1 MSLLATLLGEN
12 NPVTQWTGR
21 NSNLLTGLG
30 TSLLSD
36 GMNFQPAQVG
46 ATLDRQ
52 AAAQKDA
59 DAKLAATTNAT
70 KTWLAQKYPDLAQAV
85 DAGLPVSDAWQEA
98 FKRQQPGY
106 GQSEPI
112 KGMEI
117 NGKLVNPFT
126 GELIGDFSNPAAGP
140 TAPAGYRVAQDGTNL
155 EFIPGGPADPARK
168 KATGPM
174 DATTKREL
182 FEADDAAKAGEYVL
196 SALDEAISLND
207 KAYDGPFADVRG
219 DTTALVGDES
229 GVATAR
235 MKNVTTELALSQLK
249 TIFGSMPTEGER
261 KILLELQGSVNQARP
276 VRAGILKRAR
286 QLAER
291 RIADAQAK
299 AQGLRSGG
307 YFDESYGQPAA
318 GGGADPDVD
327 SILQQYGV
335 P

>member
-1 MSLLATLLGEN
+1 MASLAELLLGKD

-59 DAKLAATTNAT
+59 DAKLAASTNAT
-70 KTWLAQKYPDLAQAV
+70 IDYFARKYPDLAEKAR
-85 DAGLPVSDAWQEA
+85 AGAPISELWQESLA
-98 FKRQQPGY
+98 RDQAAMAGPEMTANMRDYQFAQANPGY
-106 GQSEPI
+106 ADFLNPPSAGNQPASVQEYEYA
-112 KGMEI
+112 KAQGF
-117 NGKLVNPFT
+117 NGSLIDFEKAKASAGRAAMNP
-126 GELIGDFSNPAAGP
+126 
-140 TAPAGYRVAQDGTNL
+140 
-155 EFIPGGPADPARK
+155 
-168 KATGPM
+168 
-174 DATTKREL
+174 TTQKEL
-182 FEADDAAKAGEYVL
+182 FEAEDAAKAGDYVL
-196 SALDEAISLND
+196 SALDEAIKLND
-207 KAYDGPFADVRG
+207 TAYDGPFADARG
-219 DTTALVGDES
+219 DAMALVGDQS

-276 VRAGILKRAR
+276 VRAAILKRAR
-286 QLAER
+286 EMAER
-291 RIADAQAK
+291 RIADSKAK
-299 AQGLRSGG
+299 ADALRSGA
-307 YFDESYGQPAA
+307 YFDPGYGQPAM
-318 GGGADPDVD
+318 GGADPDVD
-327 SILQQYGV
+327 AILQQYGV

>member
-1 MSLLATLLGEN
+1 MASLAEILLGKD

-59 DAKLAATTNAT
+59 DAKLAATSNAT

-106 GQSEPI
+106 GQGEAV

-117 NGKLVNPFT
+117 NGKLVNPIT
-126 GELIGDFSNPAAGP
+126 GEVIGDYGSPAAGP

-155 EFIPGGPADPARK
+155 EFIPGGPADPAR

-207 KAYDGPFADVRG
+207 KAYDGPTADVRG
-219 DTTALVGDES
+219 DTAALWGDKS

-286 QLAER
+286 ELAER
-291 RIADAQAK
+291 RIADAKAK
-299 AQGLRSGG
+299 AGGLRSGQYFQDG
-307 YFDESYGQPAA
+307 Y
-318 GGGADPDVD
+318 GGGGDADVEG
-327 SILQQYGV
+327 ILSGLGI
-335 P
+335 